1 LRHYADCIGF
11 ELTRRCNLHCKWCSK
26 GDAQNM
32 DMTKEIID
40 KTLDELSDYW
50 IDVVRLTGGEPSLVP
65 ELVKYVID
73 GIIKRRIIVGTVQF
87 ITNGTITSDIIKKS
101 SMKFLDYSN
110 TIQDEREELAVF
122 FDNEKRNTL
131 YESLKGK
138 YPSWITQISTWE
150 HDNEKTFDIVK
161 KFYDIQNEKY
171 NLITQEE
178 LGTREDIGSIV
189 IEGNAEKIYDQYSE
203 NQLNLIRILHNK
215 FCIIEDGDGDKPYL
229 KKTLSVSANGK
240 VYVGSCMS
248 FNHIESNY
256 LFNIMDCNND
266 FWKKVDRW
274 CWENPI
280 SSYANKLMERYKG
293 IKWKYEHH
301 IDRKLNNKDTLEA
314 FEKLKNMIEVY
325 RENLILFHPKLPY
338 LSHTELN
345 LFVVAYL
352 CQELYKTAY
361 EDNEENRNVLSMFI
375 DYTTGLH
382 KDELNHWNKQTSE
395 NMMNMMIN
403 RNNERAIEKID
414 NPIKKFFA
422 HLYANM

>member
-1 LRHYADCIGF
+1 
-11 ELTRRCNLHCKWCSK
+11 
-26 GDAQNM
+26 
-32 DMTKEIID
+32 MTKEIIN

-50 IDVVRLTGGEPSLVP
+50 IDNVRLTGGEPSLVP
-65 ELVKYVID
+65 ELVEYVVD

-101 SMKFLDYSN
+101 IMKFLDYSN
-110 TIQDEREELAVF
+110 TIQNEREELAVF
-122 FDNEKRNTL
+122 YDNEERNTI

-178 LGTREDIGSIV
+178 LGTREDIGNIV
-189 IEGNAEKIYDQYSE
+189 IEGNAEKIYEQYSE
-203 NQLNLIRILHNK
+203 EQLNLIRILHNK
-215 FCIIEDGDGDKPYL
+215 FCIIEDGDGVEPYL

-240 VYVGSCMS
+240 VYVGSCIS

-280 SSYANKLMERYKG
+280 SSYANKLMERYKS

-301 IDRKLNNKDTLEA
+301 IDRKLNNKNTLES

-345 LFVVAYL
+345 LFMVAYL
-352 CQELYKTAY
+352 CQELYKTEY
-361 EDNEENRNVLSMFI
+361 EDNEENRNALSIFI

-382 KDELNHWNKQTSE
+382 EDEANHWDKQTSE
-395 NMMNMMIN
+395 NIANMMIN

-422 HLYANM
+422 YMYANM